1 MMSHSKTTRRSLVDV
16 SAMDRYAPGRKGGNR
31 DGLSLLEVI
40 LSIAILG
47 GSMVMIGNL
56 YHLGYRSA
64 LQAQMRNDANI
75 HASATMAEL
84 VAGVIPIEA
93 TGSSEISGSPGW
105 YYSVDI
111 QNSLQPGLFMATVIV
126 SRGESEEASSS
137 AVSLVRFIPDPDYEP
152 EEEEE

>member
-1 MMSHSKTTRRSLVDV
+1 MSESTTNQRPIVRDPAGDNCAL
-16 SAMDRYAPGRKGGNR
+16 GRNYKNR
-31 DGLSLLEVI
+31 NGLSLLEVI

-64 LQAQMRNDANI
+64 LQTQIRNDANI
-75 HASATMAEL
+75 HASAAMAEL
-84 VAGVIPIEA
+84 VAGVIPIES
-93 TGSSEISGSPGW
+93 TGDTEISGSPGW

-111 QNSLQPGLFMATVIV
+111 QSSLQPGLFMATVIV
-126 SRGESEEASSS
+126 RRGDAVGSVPT

>member
-1 MMSHSKTTRRSLVDV
+1 MCHSKTNRQFTDGDST
-16 SAMDRYAPGRKGGNR
+16 GNR
-31 DGLSLLEVI
+31 RALRHRGRNRNGLSLLEVI

-84 VAGVIPIEA
+84 VAGVIPIES
-93 TGSSEISGSPGW
+93 TGDSDIPGNPGW
-105 YYSVDI
+105 YFSVDI
-111 QNSLQPGLFMATVIV
+111 QNSLQPGLFMATVTV
-126 SRGESEEASSS
+126 RRGDVDAAVPT

-152 EEEEE
+152 EEDEE